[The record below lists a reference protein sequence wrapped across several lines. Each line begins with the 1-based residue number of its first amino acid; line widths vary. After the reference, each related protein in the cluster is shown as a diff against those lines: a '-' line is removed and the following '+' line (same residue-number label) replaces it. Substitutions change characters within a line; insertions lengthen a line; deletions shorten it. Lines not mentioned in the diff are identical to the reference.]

1 MRSQAEAAMGIDLLT
16 VMPPDAVTF
25 PDVAIDFSQ
34 DEWEC
39 LNLSQRILYRK
50 VMLEN
55 YRTLVS
61 VGLCVSKPDVISL
74 LEQGEEPW
82 VTDGKM
88 AGGLCPRKYRI
99 ASTGEAILTMFLL
112 SKTCW
117 TTTLKAPPKWKHL

>member
-1 MRSQAEAAMGIDLLT
+1 MGIDLLT

-88 AGGLCPRKYRI
+88 AGGLCPPLPYGSDGPGRLK
-99 ASTGEAILTMFLL
+99 FLESEMQL
-112 SKTCW
+112 CLCHAVET
-117 TTTLKAPPKWKHL
+117 P